1 MQSASSSEAF
11 TLLVFEVPSI
21 RIPTPSTLNLSFPP
35 IGSDVDA
42 LFSNWLSFFLDSFY
56 INFLKS
62 KNKK

>member
-42 LFSNWLSFFLDSFY
+42 LFSNWHHFSRLILF
-56 INFLKS
+56 NFLKS